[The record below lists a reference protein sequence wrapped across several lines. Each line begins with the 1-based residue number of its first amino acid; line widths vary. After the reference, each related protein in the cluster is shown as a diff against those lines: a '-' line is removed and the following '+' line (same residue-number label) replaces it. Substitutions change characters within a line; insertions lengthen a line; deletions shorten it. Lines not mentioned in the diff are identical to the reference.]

1 MNERFDSGH
10 SGLQATVHIRGK
22 TECFECQ
29 PKQAPKTYP
38 VCTIRNTPDKPIHCI
53 VWAKDLLFQRLFGRW
68 GTQLCAALPLLII
81 AIHLHGPS
89 VTSMLLIL
97 HALVHLMFL
106 TISKFHLENRMA
118 WISCPQGSGQTRCN
132 FG

>member
-1 MNERFDSGH
+1 MPKGNDLVWIHALSLSEPLPCAGGLVSVLLYACVEACPLASAIDLPRISSIDSGH

-38 VCTIRNTPDKPIHCI
+38 VCTIRNAPDKPIHCI

-68 GTQLCAALPLLII
+68 VHEMLALDD
-81 AIHLHGPS
+81 
-89 VTSMLLIL
+89 
-97 HALVHLMFL
+97 FDD
-106 TISKFHLENRMA
+106 
-118 WISCPQGSGQTRCN
+118 CQ
-132 FG
+132 